1 MEDKNQSVRAEERGR
16 GCAETTEPRTNS
28 RGEKNAKAEEKL
40 DKQTV
45 NSKLL
50 CDRDMSGGCFGV
62 FLLQYQMLM
71 QNNNKVKGHLFS
83 EWH

>member
-40 DKQTV
+40 DK
-45 NSKLL
+45 
-50 CDRDMSGGCFGV
+50 
-62 FLLQYQMLM
+62 
-71 QNNNKVKGHLFS
+71 
-83 EWH
+83 

>member
-40 DKQTV
+40 DKYEWV
-45 NSKLL
+45 F
-50 CDRDMSGGCFGV
+50 CF